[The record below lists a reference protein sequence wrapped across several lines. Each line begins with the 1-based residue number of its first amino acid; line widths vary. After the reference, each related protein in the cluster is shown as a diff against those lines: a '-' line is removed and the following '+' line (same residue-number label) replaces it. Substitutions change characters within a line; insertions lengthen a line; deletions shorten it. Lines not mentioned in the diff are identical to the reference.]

1 MKNNV
6 ETRVGT
12 RIFFFNVKL
21 LGEIHVYSTKNLT
34 LHINSLKCV
43 NTIIQSK

>member
-21 LGEIHVYSTKNLT
+21 LGEIHVYYQEPYSSYKFTKMCEHYNP
-34 LHINSLKCV
+34 I
-43 NTIIQSK
+43 